1 MKFSQEDFQK
11 TKRISDA
18 IQQFLLQTGLKNA
31 RSTDVYD
38 VLARKG
44 LIEKDRHQGLHF
56 RNFLRQLKDAN
67 LLHLIPQCSSN
78 PGTRG
83 SEWYFNAV
91 SNIPNKSAAIKK
103 QATVHHRPAMSKDE
117 IALLIMEESENVE
130 KLPVRT
136 DKKYTIQEQEIKQ
149 NYPRAYEIWT
159 SEEYE
164 ILKKV
169 FIQCKNVEAVALL
182 LKRQPHIVKEKIE
195 SLQLA
200 RDKS

>member
-1 MKFSQEDFQK
+1 MKFSQENFQK

-44 LIEKDRHQGLHF
+44 LIEKDRHRGLHF

-83 SEWYFNAV
+83 NKWYVPLPAMILLARSLLAPLQADIITACFFTACF
-91 SNIPNKSAAIKK
+91 NKSCN
-103 QATVHHRPAMSKDE
+103 S
-117 IALLIMEESENVE
+117 LLETSSPLISI
-130 KLPVRT
+130 PVSS
-136 DKKYTIQEQEIKQ
+136 
-149 NYPRAYEIWT
+149 A
-159 SEEYE
+159 
-164 ILKKV
+164 
-169 FIQCKNVEAVALL
+169 
-182 LKRQPHIVKEKIE
+182 
-195 SLQLA
+195 
-200 RDKS
+200 